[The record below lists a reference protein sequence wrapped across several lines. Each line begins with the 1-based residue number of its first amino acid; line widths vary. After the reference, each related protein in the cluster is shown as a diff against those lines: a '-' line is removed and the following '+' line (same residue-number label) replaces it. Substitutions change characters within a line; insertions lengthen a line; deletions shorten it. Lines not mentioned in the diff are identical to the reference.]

1 MLDNNVNKNQ
11 QIPYQAITPGQ
22 LNQQGVPMEAGI
34 QANPELLK
42 EEIQDSYVGNRVAE
56 TTSDLKGMAYTGLI
70 AIPTWYGIAKG
81 MDYYAKKSRGDYETT
96 VHYKIGKFF
105 DDLTDKYKN
114 SSLGKSSFNQSV
126 NDGFK
131 SFKKFCREKIIDKSR
146 ILRAFFDTP
155 SVPELDMVKGQ
166 AKGMIGFLGYDYPQV
181 LENFFKTS
189 GSAQDLER
197 YGASASDIKKYA
209 EEIGKAT
216 TADARAL
223 AIQKAEFEVIM
234 SNAKNGALSGQTL
247 IDKTN
252 DFLRLSADERGK
264 KLNEMKAVEGGFK
277 SHTRAMYVKE
287 HTSECLSEIL
297 EASHNANRKMYSSAY
312 QYKTTFWGKL
322 RRTLFNR
329 EVHFSE
335 FANKIAASLGS
346 DASKPEWQQVLERTG
361 LGSKVPKSLLGK
373 FFAKYNNLVLE
384 GATNRVAGGKLVAI
398 AQALYFAD
406 VIYKSMTA
414 EGGMSEKSKAFAER
428 FTEMLA
434 FFICMPMSIQLMHRI
449 GGLQY
454 AGMTKEQVAKYREN
468 LKIHNEKAMGAKFSD
483 KAAWK
488 ASKQNLRNE
497 LKAGV
502 KNPFTLLAKKIGRIV
517 TVGLEQIRPYQKE
530 ASTRKGVMEKIKDM
544 FRSPGRFKFG
554 LKQMAGYPMR
564 IGLGLL
570 VILPFF
576 NKIAVKTCHAIV
588 GKPKH
593 SVLDEGKEEE
603 QKQNVQQPQAQN
615 QIPPQLQDGYNPQQQ
630 NNNPFQQQQTTQQT
644 ITQNQNT
651 TLGQSPTNLL
661 NKYRNGNYQTATTTT
676 TTTTNTVNN
685 KNNEPVRTY
694 IPSPVGV
701 ILNSAEDVT
710 SADEAMRRADL
721 AEQQA
726 LETLKMK

>member
-11 QIPYQAITPGQ
+11 QIPYQAMSPGQ

-42 EEIQDSYVGNRVAE
+42 EEIQDSYVGNRVSE
-56 TTSDLKGMAYTGLI
+56 TTDDPKAMLYTGLI
-70 AIPTWYGIAKG
+70 GIPTWYGIAKG
-81 MDYYAKKSRGDYETT
+81 MDYYAKKSRGNFEDT
-96 VHYKIGKFF
+96 VHYKVGKFF

-114 SSLGKSSFNQSV
+114 SSFGKSSFNQSV

-131 SFKKFCREKIIDKSR
+131 SAKKFFREKIVDKSK

-155 SVPELDMVKGQ
+155 SLPELDMVKGQ

-181 LENFFKTS
+181 LENFLKNS
-189 GSAQDLER
+189 GSAQDLAR
-197 YGASASDIKKYA
+197 YGASASDITKYA

-223 AIQKAEFEVIM
+223 AIQKAEFELIM
-234 SNAKNGALSGQTL
+234 RNTRGTALSG
-247 IDKTN
+247 
-252 DFLRLSADERGK
+252 SALTDAINQFASLNATDRAS
-264 KLNEMKAVEGGFK
+264 KLNDLKAFEAGFK
-277 SHTRAMYVKE
+277 DHAEALLVKE
-287 HTSECLSEIL
+287 HTSEHLPKVL

-312 QYKTTFWGKL
+312 QYKTTWYGKL
-322 RRTLFNR
+322 RRALFNR
-329 EVHFSE
+329 EVYFSE
-335 FANKIAASLGS
+335 FANKIAGSLGS
-346 DASKPEWQQVLERTG
+346 DASKPEWEQVLQKTG

-454 AGMTKEQVAKYREN
+454 AGMTKEQVAEYRKLLN
-468 LKIHNEKAMGAKFSD
+468 IHNEKAMGAKF
-483 KAAWK
+483 ANEAEWK
-488 ASKQNLRNE
+488 ASKKNLRTE

-530 ASTRKGVMEKIKDM
+530 ASTRNGVMEKIKDM

-564 IGLGLL
+564 IVLGMMI
-570 VILPFF
+570 ILPFF
-576 NKIAVKTCHAIV
+576 NKIAVKTTHAIV

-603 QKQNVQQPQAQN
+603 QKQEVQKPQN
-615 QIPPQLQDGYNPQQQ
+615 QLPPQLQDQYNPQQQ
-630 NNNPFQQQQTTQQT
+630 IQQQTVQQT
-644 ITQNQNT
+644 VTQNSN
-651 TLGQSPTNLL
+651 LPYAQSPTNLL
-661 NKYRNGNYQTATTTT
+661 NKYKNRNYQTTT

-685 KNNEPVRTY
+685 PQKPQEPVRTY

-701 ILNSAEDVT
+701 IVNNAEDAT
-710 SADEAMRRADL
+710 SADEAMRRADI

>member
-22 LNQQGVPMEAGI
+22 LNQQAVPMEAGI

-81 MDYYAKKSRGDYETT
+81 MDYYAKKSRGDYENT

-105 DDLTDKYKN
+105 DDLTDKYKS
-114 SSLGKSSFNQSV
+114 SSLGKSSFNDSI
-126 NDGFK
+126 NSGFK
-131 SFKKFCREKIIDKSR
+131 SFKKFCREKIVDKSR

-181 LENFFKTS
+181 LENFFKES
-189 GSAQDLER
+189 GSAQDLAR
-197 YGASASDIKKYA
+197 YGASASDITRFEA
-209 EEIGKAT
+209 EIKNAT
-216 TADARAL
+216 TAEARKL
-223 AIQKAEFEVIM
+223 AIQKAEFELLT
-234 SNAKNGALSGQTL
+234 SNAKNGALSGQALTDA
-247 IDKTN
+247 IN
-252 DFLRLSADERGK
+252 RFLGLSAEEK
-264 KLNEMKAVEGGFK
+264 VSKLNDLKAIEGGYA
-277 SHTRAMYVKE
+277 SHARAMYVKE
-287 HTSECLSEIL
+287 HTSECLPEIL

-312 QYKTTFWGKL
+312 QYKTTTWGKVV
-322 RRTLFNR
+322 RTLFNR

-346 DASKPEWQQVLERTG
+346 DASKPEWEQVLQKTG

-468 LKIHNEKAMGAKFSD
+468 LKIHNEKAMGAKF
-483 KAAWK
+483 ANEAECK
-488 ASKQNLRNE
+488 ASKKALKAE

-502 KNPFTLLAKKIGRIV
+502 KNPFTLLVKKIGRIV

-544 FRSPGRFKFG
+544 FKSPRHFKFG

-564 IGLGLL
+564 IALGMMI
-570 VILPFF
+570 ILPFF

-603 QKQNVQQPQAQN
+603 QKAQQAEQAQQQN
-615 QIPPQLQDGYNPQQQ
+615 QLPPQLQDGYNSQNPQQQ
-630 NNNPFQQQQTTQQT
+630 VQQQTIQQQT
-644 ITQNQNT
+644 MTQNSDNT
-651 TLGQSPTNLL
+651 YVQSPTNLL
-661 NKYRNGNYQTATTTT
+661 NKYKNGNYQTTTT
-676 TTTTNTVNN
+676 TTTTINTVNN
-685 KNNEPVRTY
+685 QKSQEPVRTY
-694 IPSPVGV
+694 VPSPAGV
-701 ILNSAEDVT
+701 ILNNAEDAT
-710 SADEAMRRADL
+710 AADQAMRRADL

>member
-11 QIPYQAITPGQ
+11 QIPYQAMTPGQ

-34 QANPELLK
+34 PANPELLK
-42 EEIQDSYVGNRVAE
+42 EEIQDSYVGNRVSE
-56 TTSDLKGMAYTGLI
+56 TTDDPKAMLYTGLI
-70 AIPTWYGIAKG
+70 GIPTWYGIAKG
-81 MDYYAKKSRGDYETT
+81 MDYYAKKSRGNFEDT
-96 VHYKIGKFF
+96 VHYKVGKFF

-131 SFKKFCREKIIDKSR
+131 SAKKFFREKIVDKSR

-155 SVPELDMVKGQ
+155 SLPELDMVKGQ

-181 LENFFKTS
+181 LENFLKNS
-189 GSAQDLER
+189 GSAQDLAR
-197 YGASASDIKKYA
+197 YGASADEIKRFA

-223 AIQKAEFEVIM
+223 AIQKAEFELIM
-234 SNAKNGALSGQTL
+234 RNTRGTALSGSALTDAINQ
-247 IDKTN
+247 
-252 DFLRLSADERGK
+252 FASLSNVERTF
-264 KLNEMKAVEGGFK
+264 KLNDMKAFEAGFK
-277 SHTRAMYVKE
+277 DHAEALLVKE
-287 HTSECLSEIL
+287 HTSEHLPKVL

-322 RRTLFNR
+322 KRTLFNR
-329 EVHFSE
+329 EVYFSE
-335 FANKIAASLGS
+335 FANKIAGSLGS
-346 DASKPEWQQVLERTG
+346 DASKPEWEQVLQKTG

-454 AGMTKEQVAKYREN
+454 AGMTKEQVAKYREHLN
-468 LKIHNEKAMGAKFSD
+468 IHNEKAMGAKFAD
-483 KAAWK
+483 KAEWK
-488 ASKQNLRNE
+488 ASKKALKAE

-530 ASTRKGVMEKIKDM
+530 ASTRNGVMEKIKDM

-564 IGLGLL
+564 IALGMMI
-570 VILPFF
+570 ILPFF

-603 QKQNVQQPQAQN
+603 QKQEVQKPQN
-615 QIPPQLQDGYNPQQQ
+615 QLPPQLQDQYNPQQQ
-630 NNNPFQQQQTTQQT
+630 TQQQTVQQT
-644 ITQNQNT
+644 FAQNPNAPYT
-651 TLGQSPTNLL
+651 QSPTNLL
-661 NKYRNGNYQTATTTT
+661 NKYKNGNYQTATTTT
-676 TTTTNTVNN
+676 TTTNTVNN
-685 KNNEPVRTY
+685 PQKPQEPVRTY

-701 ILNSAEDVT
+701 IVNNAEDAT
-710 SADEAMRRADL
+710 SADEAMRRADI